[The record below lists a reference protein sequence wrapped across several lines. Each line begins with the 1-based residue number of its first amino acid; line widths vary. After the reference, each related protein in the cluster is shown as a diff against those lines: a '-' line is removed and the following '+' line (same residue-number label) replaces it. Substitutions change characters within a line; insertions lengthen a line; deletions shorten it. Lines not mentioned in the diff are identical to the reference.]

1 MCNFGDTCKHMLISL
16 WCSASPFA
24 TLDLNDDL
32 FDVKRELISVAG
44 NWKNIGIALRLKRT
58 QLEHIQTVNDG
69 DPNACLTSVV
79 MEWLNRKYNVK
90 RFGEPTW
97 QFLVEALGDP
107 AVGVSME
114 LASNIARR
122 HKAKNGLNKATA
134 SKNLRKRK
142 AESGPNIPARKKV
155 NVKCKPSC
163 HACLQ

>member
-1 MCNFGDTCKHMLISL
+1 M
-16 WCSASPFA
+16 PFT

-44 NWKNIGIALRLKRT
+44 NWMNIGVALRLKRT

-107 AVGVSME
+107 AGGVSME
-114 LASNIARR
+114 LARNIAGR
-122 HKAKNGLNKATA
+122 HKAKNRSNKAVA
-134 SKNLRKRK
+134 SINVRKRK
-142 AESGPNIPARKKV
+142 AESGANILARKKV
-155 NVKCKPSC
+155 NVGGMPSC
-163 HACLQ
+163 LHELIIIVSCLVSTLICMPAV

>member
-1 MCNFGDTCKHMLISL
+1 MIIT
-16 WCSASPFA
+16 P
-24 TLDLNDDL
+24 DLNDDL

-44 NWKNIGIALRLKRT
+44 NWKSIGTALQLKRT
-58 QLEHIQTVNDG
+58 QLKHIQTVNDG

-79 MEWLNRKYNVK
+79 TEWLNRKYNVK

-97 QFLVEALGDP
+97 QFLVEALSDP
-107 AVGVSME
+107 AGGVSME

-122 HKAKNGLNKATA
+122 HKAKNGSNKAAA
-134 SKNLRKRK
+134 SKNVRKRK

-155 NVKCKPSC
+155 NVRCKPSC